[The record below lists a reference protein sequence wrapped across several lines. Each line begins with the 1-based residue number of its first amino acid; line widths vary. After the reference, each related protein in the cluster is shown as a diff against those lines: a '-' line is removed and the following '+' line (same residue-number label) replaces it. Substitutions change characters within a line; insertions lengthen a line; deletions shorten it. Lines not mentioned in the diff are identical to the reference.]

1 MIGLWKLKANHFP
14 PFKRMPYAE
23 SQLTSVRQAKAEE
36 AGVQLDFQNGTLD
49 EERENK
55 TCGPPSGVRNRRRG
69 GAAQV
74 SLQGHG

>member
-1 MIGLWKLKANHFP
+1 
-14 PFKRMPYAE
+14 MPYAE
-23 SQLTSVRQAKAEE
+23 SQLTSVRQAKAERQPHSPDRRLE
-36 AGVQLDFQNGTLD
+36 PGVQFDFQNGTLE

-55 TCGPPSGVRNRRRG
+55 TCGPPSGVRNSRRG